1 MTTTTTQQRFNT
13 YIPVRVGIYVAY
25 WTAAFILFSFLF
37 GIMKYPARDFGTLP
51 IMQQIE
57 YSKLQTKYRTNQNQM
72 IELER
77 LEYITTD
84 RVTYSTIQNIENE
97 IKTLKKEN
105 LLLNQKMSKISA
117 KAKYK
122 SWQYRLSD
130 LMGWQFPFNLH
141 KL

>member
-13 YIPVRVGIYVAY
+13 YIPVRIGIYVAY
-25 WTAAFILFSFLF
+25 WTAALILFSFLF
-37 GIMKYPARDFGTLP
+37 GIMKPAYRDFGTLP
-51 IMQQIE
+51 ILQQIE
-57 YSKLQTKYRTNQNQM
+57 YSKLQTKFRKNQDQM

-77 LEYITTD
+77 FD
-84 RVTYSTIQNIENE
+84 RAANYADIRFSNK
-97 IKTLKKEN
+97 IKTLKKQN

-122 SWQYRLSD
+122 AWQYRLAD
-130 LMGWQFPFNLH
+130 FLGWQFPFNLH